1 MFLLLCSAVYAQFPE
16 VVSYIDDV
24 RINWTQ
30 MRIEILGY
38 SEGSSGSIDWK
49 EGTACRSITE
59 QLKTY
64 STSLPITAQD
74 SLYELL
80 QSNAPLE
87 KKILRGVNNWQ
98 TYETRYF
105 SESDEVEVLGH
116 LNLHL
121 YLQPLLLEYAKVS
134 VPPTRNGEHTGLVI
148 DSRGFQFSPVVL
160 PEVLKND
167 GTPILSAELFS
178 NTQARS
184 KLPVRYAAD
193 PAEPLVVKTAGKNP
207 LSLQIG
213 STHEGKL
220 VLDPSNDLPSA
231 EDIKSLVARG
241 NVIIIVDP

>member
-16 VVSYIDDV
+16 IVSYIDDV

-30 MRIEILGY
+30 MQFEVLGY
-38 SEGSSGSIDWK
+38 SEGNSGSIDWK

-74 SLYELL
+74 SLHELL
-80 QSNAPLE
+80 QTNSSLE
-87 KKILRGVNNWQ
+87 KKILRGINNWQ

-105 SESDEVEVLGH
+105 SDSEEVEVLGH
-116 LNLHL
+116 LSLHL

-134 VPPTRNGEHTGLVI
+134 VPPVKNSDSTGIVI
-148 DSRGFQFSPVVL
+148 DTRGTQFSPVLL
-160 PEVLKND
+160 PEVLKSD
-167 GTPILSAELFS
+167 GTSIISADLFS
-178 NTQARS
+178 NMQARS

-193 PAEPLVVKTAGKNP
+193 PAEPLVFKTAGRTP
-207 LSLQIG
+207 ISLQVS

-220 VLDPSNDLPSA
+220 VLDQANVLPSP
-231 EDIKSLVARG
+231 EDIKNLVARG